1 MQCSPEW
8 ILQAVV
14 PHRSSFSWLLRV
26 QLLREGDWEQRGKR
40 LLSQQRGRKRRD
52 GCLQSTNIDGL
63 KNVALL
69 AQGRSD
75 FAHTHTHMHTHT
87 YTRIHTCTC
96 MHRFAIYWISWH
108 IHLHRMTPLFG
119 SSAGWSSRRPS
130 MMHHLMSQIAERG
143 ERPTSFEE
151 EWQQRMSV
159 LELIDVAI
167 DMRPAV
173 PYLVSQ
179 MHTT

>member
-1 MQCSPEW
+1 
-8 ILQAVV
+8 
-14 PHRSSFSWLLRV
+14 
-26 QLLREGDWEQRGKR
+26 
-40 LLSQQRGRKRRD
+40 
-52 GCLQSTNIDGL
+52 
-63 KNVALL
+63 
-69 AQGRSD
+69 
-75 FAHTHTHMHTHT
+75 
-87 YTRIHTCTC
+87 
-96 MHRFAIYWISWH
+96 
-108 IHLHRMTPLFG
+108 
-119 SSAGWSSRRPS
+119 

-179 MHTT
+179 MHIYNIILYLSWL